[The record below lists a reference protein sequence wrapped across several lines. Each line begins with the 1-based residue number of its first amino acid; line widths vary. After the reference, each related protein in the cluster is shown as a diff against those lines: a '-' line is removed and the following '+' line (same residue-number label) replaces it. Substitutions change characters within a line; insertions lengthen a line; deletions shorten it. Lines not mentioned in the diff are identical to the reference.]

1 VPADGAGPQTAA
13 VLDDQVQA
21 ARLADASI
29 AARVAALEGYTA
41 EVRKADAAYLE
52 PAVSTWNERV
62 RAEHQL
68 GGDCSC
74 GMIEGRFAELI
85 AGQRQGV
92 LVTLRKDG
100 WPQLSNVNYAWY
112 AGEQTIKISTT
123 DDRAKTRNVRRDP
136 RVSFHVTSGDF
147 WSYVVVDGH
156 AELSAVA
163 RDPHDAA
170 VEELIDLYRAVQ
182 GEHPDW
188 DDYRAA
194 MVRDRRLVV
203 RLRAERGYGM
213 VHRG

>member
-1 VPADGAGPQTAA
+1 LPVIAIRDVFAGRQNIGRRRNSTGRGRNNTPRA
-13 VLDDQVQA
+13 VVL
-21 ARLADASI
+21 R
-29 AARVAALEGYTA
+29 
-41 EVRKADAAYLE
+41 
-52 PAVSTWNERV
+52 
-62 RAEHQL
+62 
-68 GGDCSC
+68 

-92 LVTLRKDG
+92 LVTLRQEG

-112 AGEQTIKISTT
+112 PEEQVIRISTT
-123 DDRAKTRNVRRDP
+123 DDRAKTSNMRRDP

-170 VEELIDLYRAVQ
+170 VEELVELYRAVQ
-182 GEHPDW
+182 GDHPDW

-203 RLRAERGYGM
+203 RLRAERTYGM